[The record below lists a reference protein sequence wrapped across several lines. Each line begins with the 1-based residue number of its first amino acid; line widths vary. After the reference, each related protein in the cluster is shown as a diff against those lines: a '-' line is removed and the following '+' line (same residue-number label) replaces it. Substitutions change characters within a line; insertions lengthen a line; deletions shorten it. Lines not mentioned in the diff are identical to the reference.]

1 MKLTKRIVAA
11 LCVLVLAM
19 TTLGTSALAA
29 GEVSQ
34 AIEATW
40 KDAAG
45 QVKTIVNA
53 VVFPAIALI
62 LAILFFVKLSTSY
75 LDYRK
80 HGQFDF
86 TAPAI
91 LFVGLILALTAP
103 LYLWQILGI

>member
-1 MKLTKRIVAA
+1 MKLTKRIVAM
-11 LCVLVLAM
+11 LCVVVLVAAM
-19 TTLGTSALAA
+19 LGTSALAA

-34 AIEATW
+34 ALEATW

-45 QVKTIVNA
+45 QVKTIVNS

-62 LAILFFVKLSTSY
+62 LAVLFFVKLATSY
-75 LDYRK
+75 MDYRK
-80 HGQFDF
+80 HGQFEF
-86 TAPAI
+86 TGPAI

>member
-1 MKLTKRIVAA
+1 MKKKRLLATLFA
-11 LCVLVLAM
+11 VLLVGSLLAVP
-19 TTLGTSALAA
+19 ALAA
-29 GEVSQ
+29 PGDVAT

-45 QVKTIVNA
+45 QIKTIVNS

-75 LDYRK
+75 MDYRK

-86 TAPAI
+86 SAPAI

-103 LYLWQILGI
+103 LYLWTVIGM

>member
-1 MKLTKRIVAA
+1 MKKKRLLATLFAVLLVGSMLTV
-11 LCVLVLAM
+11 
-19 TTLGTSALAA
+19 SALAA
-29 GEVSQ
+29 PGDVAT

-45 QVKTIVNA
+45 QIKTIVNS

-75 LDYRK
+75 MDYRK

-86 TAPAI
+86 SASAI

-103 LYLWQILGI
+103 LYLWTVIGM

>member
-1 MKLTKRIVAA
+1 MKLKRILAT
-11 LCVLVLAM
+11 LCVVMLLCGLCA
-19 TTLGTSALAA
+19 TSALAA

-45 QVKTIVNA
+45 QIKTIVNN

-62 LAILFFVKLSTSY
+62 LAILFFVKLATCY
-75 LDYRK
+75 MDYRK
-80 HGQFDF
+80 HGQFEF
-86 TAPAI
+86 AGPAI

-103 LYLWQILGI
+103 LYLWTIIGI